1 VDIEDL
7 TKQSTLPAYVEL
19 FDIELSN
26 SSKVLTNP
34 VLSQYGGTFR
44 FDASPDLIV
53 GRTIKITGTLTGSA
67 VIPSYPSLALYYITL
82 VSAQPDFTA
91 VILSSTLGGTPI
103 TTGEG
108 SLTGLEFKVIIPTFS
123 NLRDEVTTYRF
134 TPNVAGNGT
143 PIQFGGNS
151 YTPYPIELIG
161 YSTTS
166 DEAPARP
173 TLNIS
178 NINKVFGM
186 LSFALQDIIGAK
198 VTYYRTFENYLN
210 QSTKISAA
218 PLKFTIARKTAHNPA
233 VLSFEL
239 RSPLDADRGML
250 PKRQMLKRDFPG
262 LGINKVL

>member
-1 VDIEDL
+1 MGDTMSGFVIAGNISGAIEL
-7 TKQSTLPAYVEL
+7 AVPETAGTNTLTLPARTGTVITSADTGSVTSTML
-19 FDIELSN
+19 AGSIPNNKLANSTITIGGQSVALGGSIGGIGSTGAVFDVVRDI
-26 SSKVLTNP
+26 
-34 VLSQYGGTFR
+34 Y
-44 FDASPDLIV
+44 PDQTANNGLN
-53 GRTIKITGTLTGSA
+53 KITN
-67 VIPSYPSLALYYITL
+67 
-82 VSAQPDFTA
+82 FT
-91 VILSSTLGGTPI
+91 VRTDTNNSFS
-103 TTGEG
+103 
-108 SLTGLEFKVIIPTFS
+108 TGLS
-123 NLRDEVTTYRF
+123 RF

-151 YTPYPIELIG
+151 YTPYPIEIIG

-178 NINKVFGM
+178 NINKVCGM

-210 QSTKISAA
+210 QSTKVSAA